1 MQCTRQCCCVTT
13 LVTMVSVILVG
24 VASFFILRSTGAF
37 GIGPL
42 HASCQIGWEFDRDCN
57 DIKSGLINQMNA
69 WRGNSTCGTISESCP
84 AMPCGQ
90 NCLYEFIN
98 EEGNKIFGAHLTPAK
113 RYRDSFNFEFNQ
125 EGAVCKVNGYSS
137 SDLWYALLDYGTNY
151 CNLRNLVDGAGFS
164 NNQGFKETTS
174 DSVCTQY
181 SSRDC
186 TRF

>member
-1 MQCTRQCCCVTT
+1 MQCTRQCCCVAT

-37 GIGPL
+37 GMPL
-42 HASCQIGWEFDRDCN
+42 HASCQIGWEFERDCN

-69 WRGNSTCGTISESCP
+69 WRGDSTCGTVSESCP
-84 AMPCGQ
+84 DLPCGQ
-90 NCLYEFIN
+90 NCLYEYIN
-98 EEGNKIFGAHLTPAK
+98 EEGNKIFGAHLTPVK

-125 EGAVCKVNGYSS
+125 EGAVCKVNGFSS
-137 SDLWYALLDYGTNY
+137 SDLWYAVLDYGTNY
-151 CNLRNLVDGAGFS
+151 CNLRNLVDGAGLS
-164 NNQGFKETTS
+164 NYQGFKETTS
-174 DSVCTQY
+174 GSVCTQY